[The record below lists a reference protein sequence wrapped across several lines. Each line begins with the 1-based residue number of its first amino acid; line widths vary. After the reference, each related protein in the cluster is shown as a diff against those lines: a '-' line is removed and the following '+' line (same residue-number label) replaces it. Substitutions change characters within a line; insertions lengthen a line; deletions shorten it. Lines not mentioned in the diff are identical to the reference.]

1 VASAHHLLRRAL
13 DAGFRQWKI
22 IWYWTFLELH
32 YVAEYIKVQNVVTF
46 HDRVCVAGSV
56 YGGYDNPK
64 LTYDGHVK
72 MWQGS
77 NKISILSSAV
87 GLPVS

>member
-1 VASAHHLLRRAL
+1 MQVFVNGKSY
-13 DAGFRQWKI
+13 GTS
-22 IWYWTFLELH
+22 TFLEPH
-32 YVAEYIKVQNVVTF
+32 YTAVADRIKIQNVITL
-46 HDRVCVAGSV
+46 DDCVCVAGSV
-56 YGGYDNPK
+56 YGGYNNPK

>member
-1 VASAHHLLRRAL
+1 MLITL
-13 DAGFRQWKI
+13 DDW
-22 IWYWTFLELH
+22 
-32 YVAEYIKVQNVVTF
+32 
-46 HDRVCVAGSV
+46 VCVAGSV
-56 YGGYDNPK
+56 YGGYNNPK

-87 GLPVS
+87 GLPVSFPQLSLFMPLDLKLFVTLVYGVAAHVE